1 MKHKATNPQLDLW
14 GQRLSSAGYAMAA
27 RGGEWLVAGSRKQE
41 HPDETY
47 SIPVLGL
54 EPLKMNRLELL

>member
-1 MKHKATNPQLDLW
+1 MNHKATNPQLDLW

-27 RGGEWLVAGSRKQE
+27 RGGEWLVAGSRND
-41 HPDETY
+41 PDETY
-47 SIPVLGL
+47 SIPVLGQ